1 MTKKGMKRAV
11 VLLALA
17 FGLLLPVIARA
28 QNAAD
33 GADSAAK
40 NQTAEA
46 TDADT
51 NSVDAA
57 STNETT
63 ERSWRPGRIHRNALV
78 SIGHDVELK
87 EGETA
92 EAVVVI
98 GGSAIVRG
106 KVRDAAVVI
115 GGNLDVEG
123 EVGDA
128 AVAVMGNVKAGPTAH
143 VHGEVVAVGGKVDVA
158 PGAKVGGQTQEV
170 DLPVGLP
177 HVQWLKA
184 WLVHSLFKLRP
195 LAPQVGWVWSVWAV
209 FLLIY
214 LLIAAVFPRPVQA
227 CIDELTR
234 RPATSFLMGLLSK
247 LLLPVVLLI
256 LAVTVLGIVVIP
268 FVLAALFLGLLV
280 GKVAILEWIG
290 LKLGR
295 HVGSSGITSPLAAF
309 LLGAL
314 IITVLYLVPVLGLV
328 TFGVIS
334 VWGLGCAVMAAFG
347 GFRKEMPEKPTTPPA
362 VAAAIPPIAPVSPIF
377 PTAGGTN
384 PAPDL
389 VASTAIPPVQPEGA
403 ATAAG
408 TPGPEL
414 ASTSLPPLVAAPA
427 AGAAGAAVAS
437 LPDAWAYPKASFW
450 ERMGAAFLDVVLV
463 SILGSFVGGPPLGFL
478 VALAYF
484 AGMWAWKATTI
495 GGIVLGLKVARL
507 DGQPLTFVIALVR
520 GLAAGF
526 SVVVLFL
533 GFLWIIWDKDKQGWH
548 DRIAGTVVVKLPR
561 GTPLV

>member
-1 MTKKGMKRAV
+1 MTNKGMIRALV
-11 VLLALA
+11 SLALA
-17 FGLLLPVIARA
+17 FGSLLPGTIWG
-28 QNAAD
+28 QN
-33 GADSAAK
+33 
-40 NQTAEA
+40 
-46 TDADT
+46 DADT
-51 NSVDAA
+51 KAGQAKDQIAEVAEVATNSTDSA
-57 STNETT
+57 STDDSSK
-63 ERSWRPGRIHRNALV
+63 RSWRPGRIHHDALV
-78 SIGHDVELK
+78 SIGHDVVLK
-87 EGETA
+87 EDETA

-98 GGSAIVRG
+98 GGSAIIRG
-106 KVRDAAVVI
+106 RVRDAAVAI
-115 GGNLDVEG
+115 GGNLDIEG

-128 AVAVMGNVKAGPTAH
+128 AVAVMGNVKAGPGAH
-143 VHGEVVAVGGKVDVA
+143 IHGDLVTVGGKSDMET
-158 PGAKVGGQTQEV
+158 GAKVDGHVQVV
-170 DLPVGLP
+170 DTPIGLP
-177 HVQWLKA
+177 HAKWLKG

-195 LAPQVGWVWSVWAV
+195 LAPQVGWVWGIWAV
-209 FLLIY
+209 FLLVY

-256 LAVTVLGIVVIP
+256 LTVTILGIVVVP

-280 GKVAILEWIG
+280 GKVAILEWLG
-290 LKLGR
+290 LTLGR
-295 HVGSSGITSPLAAF
+295 HVGTRGITSPLGAF

-314 IITVLYLVPVLGLV
+314 IVTVLYLVPVLGLV
-328 TFGVIS
+328 AFGVLS

-347 GFRKEMPEKPTTPPA
+347 GFRKEMPEKPTAPPTS
-362 VAAAIPPIAPVSPIF
+362 AAIPPIAPMPS
-377 PTAGGTN
+377 GTPASSGSN
-384 PAPDL
+384 PAPAFL
-389 VASTAIPPVQPEGA
+389 ASNAVPPLQSETVAS
-403 ATAAG
+403 AG
-408 TPGPEL
+408 TPAPE
-414 ASTSLPPLVAAPA
+414 AANATVPPLVPPSDP
-427 AGAAGAAVAS
+427 AGATAAVAS
-437 LPDAWAYPKASFW
+437 LPDAWAFPKASFW

-484 AGMWAWKATTI
+484 SGMWAWKATTI
-495 GGIVLGLKVARL
+495 GGIVLGLKVSRL

>member
-1 MTKKGMKRAV
+1 MTTKKKLTAFV
-11 VLLALA
+11 ALA
-17 FGLLLPVIARA
+17 SAFAMLVPGSIRA
-28 QNAAD
+28 QDAGITKAV
-33 GADSAAK
+33 
-40 NQTAEA
+40 QTNDQPAEA
-46 TDADT
+46 TESVADST
-51 NSVDAA
+51 ASI

-63 ERSWRPGRIHRNALV
+63 DWSWRRGKIHRNALV

-98 GGSAIVRG
+98 GASAIVRG
-106 KVRDAAVVI
+106 KVRDAAVAI
-115 GGNLDVEG
+115 GGNLDIEG
-123 EVGDA
+123 EVGEA
-128 AVAVMGNVKAGPTAH
+128 AVAVMGDVKAGPDAH
-143 VHGEVVAVGGKVDVA
+143 IRGDVVAVGGRADVA
-158 PGAKVGGQTQEV
+158 QGAKIGGSIQQVE
-170 DLPVGLP
+170 PGVGLP
-177 HVQWLKA
+177 HVDWLKK
-184 WLVHSLFKLRP
+184 WIVHSLFKLRP
-195 LAPQVGWVWSVWAV
+195 LAPQVGWVWGVWAT

-214 LLIAAVFPRPVQA
+214 LLIAAAFPRPVQA

-256 LAVTVLGIVVIP
+256 LTITVLGIVVVP

-280 GKVAILEWIG
+280 GKVAILQCLG
-290 LKLGR
+290 LMLGR
-295 HVGSSGITSPLAAF
+295 QFGSSGFQHRLAAF
-309 LLGAL
+309 LLGAFVVTL
-314 IITVLYLVPVLGLV
+314 LYLVPVIGML

-347 GFRKEMPEKPTTPPA
+347 GFRKEMPEKPMAAPTLAA
-362 VAAAIPPIAPVSPIF
+362 VVPPIAPPASGASFSANPG
-377 PTAGGTN
+377 PTAPSA
-384 PAPDL
+384 PAQPESA
-389 VASTAIPPVQPEGA
+389 ASAATPASPAAAAEPIPPVVPQPAAA
-403 ATAAG
+403 ATAV
-408 TPGPEL
+408 
-414 ASTSLPPLVAAPA
+414 S
-427 AGAAGAAVAS
+427 S
-437 LPDAWAYPKASFW
+437 LPDAWAFPKASFW

-463 SILGSFVGGPPLGFL
+463 SILGSVVGGPPLGFL

-484 AGMWAWKATTI
+484 SGMWAWKGTTI

-533 GFLWIIWDKDKQGWH
+533 GFLWIIWDKDRQGWH